1 MTRSGT
7 IVTGFVALLAA
18 CSPTVEQVGDQT
30 SSAPAV
36 TLADYERAES
46 RLAQNTRE
54 LVTGMVEATYWQADG
69 SLVYRRGRG
78 ARQYIHVVPET
89 GERSELFDT
98 DRLRDVLSAHTGE
111 EIEPD
116 DLVLSDIELSSDG
129 QSIGF
134 SFDDEKYQIDRGSY
148 ALSPLGEQPDNEFLS
163 PDGNLAAFI
172 QDHNLWL
179 RNTATNELTQLTF
192 DGIKDYG
199 YATNNAGWLTADGP
213 VLSWSP
219 DSKRIATFRHDG
231 RNVGDIS
238 LMSTKVGRPE
248 LETWK
253 YPLVGDEHIFM
264 IERIVI
270 NLEPQ
275 PEIVRLNMAPD
286 PHRSTTSDHIAG
298 RGGEFLDVQWS
309 SDSNTL
315 AFVSSSRDH
324 KVAQLRLADPDSG
337 AVRDVYREEAETHY
351 MSGHQEEN
359 WRVLHQRNEF
369 LWFSEKDNW
378 GHLYVHDLDSGE
390 LKHQLTS
397 GNFVVHS
404 VEQVDEEDG
413 LVYFKASDPAAGN
426 PYYSYL
432 FRVSIDGGMPEKLTT
447 EQALH
452 LLSWSD
458 AGDYFTDMYSTP
470 VSPPVVLLRNRDGA
484 VLLELEQA
492 DISALQASG
501 WHAPEQFTVKAR
513 DQVIDLYGLM
523 YKPSNFD
530 PGKSY
535 PVICYLYPGP
545 QIGSV
550 GSRQFSSA
558 RQDKQALAEL
568 GFVVVEVDAMGTP
581 GRSKSFHD
589 AYYGNMGD
597 NGLPDQVTMI
607 RQLAAEHAYL
617 DIDRVGIYGHSG
629 GGNASTT
636 AMLVYPDLFKVA
648 VSSAGNHENR
658 NYEDDWGE
666 RWQGLLEVYPETDPT
681 AEGEDGLRTNYDNQS
696 NPALAENLQGKLLL
710 AHGLMDDNVH
720 PSTTLLMVQALI
732 EAEKDFD
739 LLLLPEARHGFGRT
753 RYFMN
758 RRWDYFVE
766 HLLGAEPPADFVF
779 ADNIP

>member
-1 MTRSGT
+1 MTRSGIT
-7 IVTGFVALLAA
+7 FTGLVTLLVA
-18 CSPTVEQVGDQT
+18 CSPSVEQEEGQVT
-30 SSAPAV
+30 SAPSV
-36 TLADYERAES
+36 TTADYERAES
-46 RLAQNTRE
+46 RLNQNTRE
-54 LVTGMVEATYWQADG
+54 LVSGIVEASYWQADG
-69 SLVYRRGRG
+69 SLIYRLGSG
-78 ARQYIHVVPET
+78 SRQYIHVVPET

-98 DRLRDVLSAHTGE
+98 DRLLDVIAGHTDE

-116 DLVLSDIELSSDG
+116 ELVLSDIELSVDG
-129 QSIGF
+129 QSIEF
-134 SFDDEKYQIDRGSY
+134 SFDDEKYLIARESY
-148 ALSPLGEQPDNEFLS
+148 ALSALGKQPDNEFLS
-163 PDGNLAAFI
+163 PDGSRAAFI

-179 RNTATNELTQLTF
+179 RNTETNELTQLTF
-192 DGIKDYG
+192 DGIENYG
-199 YATNNAGWLTADGP
+199 YATNNAGWLRTDGP
-213 VLSWSP
+213 VLRWSP
-219 DSKRIATFRHDG
+219 DSNRIATFRHDG

-248 LETWK
+248 VETWK

-275 PEIVRLNMAPD
+275 PQVVRLNMQPD
-286 PHRSTTSDHIAG
+286 PHRSTTSDHVAD

-309 SDSNTL
+309 RDSNTL

-324 KVAQLRLADPDSG
+324 KLAELRLANPDSG
-337 AVRDVYREEAETHY
+337 EVINVYREEVETHY
-351 MSGHQEEN
+351 MAGHQEEN
-359 WRVLHQRNEF
+359 WRILHERNEF
-369 LWFSEKDNW
+369 LWFSEQDNW
-378 GHLYVHDLDSGE
+378 GHLYVHDLESGN

-404 VEQVDEEDG
+404 VELVDEENG
-413 LVYFKASDPAAGN
+413 MIYFQASDPAVGN

-432 FRVSIDGGMPEKLTT
+432 YRVSIDGGEPEKLTS

-452 LLSWSD
+452 QLSWSD
-458 AGDYFTDMYSTP
+458 SGDYFTDSYSTP
-470 VSPPVVLLRNRDGA
+470 VSPPAVLLRNRDGA
-484 VLLELEQA
+484 VIMELEQA

-501 WHAPEQFTVKAR
+501 WNAPEQFTVKAR
-513 DQVIDLYGLM
+513 DQVTDLYGLM

-530 PGKSY
+530 PNKSY

-550 GSRQFSSA
+550 GSRQFRSA
-558 RQDKQALAEL
+558 RGDKQALAEL

-597 NGLPDQVTMI
+597 NGLPDQATMI
-607 RQLAAEHAYL
+607 RQLAAEHTFL

-636 AMLVYPDLFKVA
+636 AMLMYPDLFKVA

-681 AEGEDGLRTNYDNQS
+681 VEGEDGLRTNYDNQS

-739 LLLLPEARHGFGRT
+739 LVVLPEARHGFGNT
-753 RYFMN
+753 RYFMK

-766 HLLGAEPPADFVF
+766 HLLGAEPPAGFSF
-779 ADNIP
+779 ADNIR